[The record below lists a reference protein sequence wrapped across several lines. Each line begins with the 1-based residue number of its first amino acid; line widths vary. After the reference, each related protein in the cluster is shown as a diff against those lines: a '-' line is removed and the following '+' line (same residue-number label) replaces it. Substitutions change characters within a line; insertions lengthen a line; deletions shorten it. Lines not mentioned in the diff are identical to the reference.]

1 MFRYRRRNHPRRC
14 TIEQSTLPSK
24 RQIGLFQRHRRVCA
38 SEAGEI
44 EEYDETELLD
54 GGNDEL
60 GGQLV
65 ASVVGRLRDNMVAHW
80 W

>member
-14 TIEQSTLPSK
+14 TIEQSTLFSK
-24 RQIGLFQRHRRVCA
+24 RHVRFLQSSRRVCA
-38 SEAGEI
+38 GQAGEI

-65 ASVVGRLRDNMVAHW
+65 ASVVGRLRDNMVTHW